1 MSETELPRL
10 DASRCDGC
18 GACVAICPTECLE
31 MLGRLVWM
39 PRPAD
44 CVSCGA
50 CVEICEPD
58 ALGWP
63 GQVSEPA
70 V

>member
-1 MSETELPRL
+1 MNDPELPEL

-18 GACVAICPTECLE
+18 GECAAICPTACLE
-31 MLGRLVWM
+31 MLGPIVWM

-50 CVEICEPD
+50 CVLVCTPE
-58 ALGWP
+58 ALALP
-63 GQVSEPA
+63 HFA
-70 V
+70 

>member
-1 MSETELPRL
+1 MNEPELPKL

-18 GACVAICPTECLE
+18 GACAAICPTECLE
-31 MLGRLVWM
+31 MLGPRVWM

-50 CVEICEPD
+50 CAEICEPD
-58 ALGWP
+58 ALGMKDESRP
-63 GQVSEPA
+63 
-70 V
+70 